1 MDELFDSARERR
13 DFARFSID
21 LRVQFLDTINN
32 KKVEAQARDISAK
45 GIGIYTNEA
54 LPLKTEI
61 ELWVEI
67 PNKEEPLYIKGK
79 VVWSKEVED
88 NKYRVGICLDRTD
101 LIGVSHILRSIYGKD
116 WL

>member
-1 MDELFDSARERR
+1 MDEYFDSAREKR

-21 LRVQFLDTINN
+21 LRVQFLDAANN
-32 KKVEAQARDISAK
+32 KKGEAQARDISAK

-54 LPLKTEI
+54 LPPKTEI
-61 ELWVEI
+61 ELWVQV
-67 PNKEEPLYIKGK
+67 PNREEPMYIKGR
-79 VVWSKEVED
+79 VVWTKEVEN

-101 LIGVSHILRSIYGKD
+101 LIGVSHILREIYGKD

>member
-1 MDELFDSARERR
+1 MDELFDSARDRR
-13 DFARFSID
+13 DFARFSVD
-21 LRVQFLDTINN
+21 LRVQFLDPINN
-32 KKVEAQARDISAK
+32 KKGEGQTKDISAK
-45 GIGIYTNEA
+45 GIGIYTKEK
-54 LPLKTEI
+54 LPPETQI
-61 ELWVEI
+61 ELWLGI

-79 VVWSKEVED
+79 VIWSKEVED